1 MGPADSVRVS
11 RDRTYSG
18 ILRVHLIKF
27 RLRDCHPLWL
37 DFPDHLTT
45 FSAHPCEVPYN
56 PAEETPAV
64 WAVPFSL
71 AATNGID
78 FSFFSSGYLDVSVHL
93 VRHIHLWIQC
103 ISIRESRD
111 QRSFVNSPKLFADF
125 HALHRLL
132 MPRHPPCALISLT
145 TNIHRSQA
153 QPQKQLHYRCAVLIN

>member
-18 ILRVHLIKF
+18 ILRAHLIRF
-27 RLRDCHPLWL
+27 RLRDCHPLWSAV
-37 DFPDHLTT
+37 PGCLTT
-45 FSAHPCEVPYN
+45 FSDRPCEVPYN

-93 VRHIHLWIQC
+93 VRHIHLCIQC
-103 ISIRESRD
+103 MLIQGSWD

-132 MPRHPPCALISLT
+132 MPRHPPYALSSLT
-145 TNIHRSQA
+145 TNIQPSPHQCPMSKSQ
-153 QPQKQLHYRCAVLIN
+153 